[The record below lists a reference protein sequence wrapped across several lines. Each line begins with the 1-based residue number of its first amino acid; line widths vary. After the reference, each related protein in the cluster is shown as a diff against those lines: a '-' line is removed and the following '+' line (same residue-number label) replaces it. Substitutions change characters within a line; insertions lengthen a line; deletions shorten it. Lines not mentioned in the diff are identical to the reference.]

1 MLTEHEIQSVL
12 IANLNALM
20 RKEGVS
26 QSEIARRASI
36 EKQTVSS
43 WMRGVSFPSAKNI
56 QSIVDAF
63 GITTDDLLS
72 LENGLASKERFANS
86 EIIKPSYS
94 YHIVPMLG
102 NVAAGEWREVYE
114 QHGEAVTIPD
124 EFAESHPRAFGVKPA
139 GSSMDLVF
147 RDDEIAICDPDM
159 EVRDGSV
166 ALVGVN
172 GDEAT
177 IKRVFFAGNTIVLH
191 AESTMADEYPDIAI
205 NTKDPASPPVHLIG
219 EIFWKTLP
227 ARPIKF

>member
-72 LENGLASKERFANS
+72 LENGLASKEHFANS
-86 EIIKPSYS
+86 EIMKPSYS
-94 YHIVPMLG
+94 YHVVPMLG

-114 QHGEAVTIPD
+114 QHGEEVTIPD
-124 EFAESHPRAFGVKPA
+124 EFAESHPRAFGGTPA

-227 ARPIKF
+227 AKPIKF

>member
-1 MLTEHEIQSVL
+1 
-12 IANLNALM
+12 
-20 RKEGVS
+20 
-26 QSEIARRASI
+26 
-36 EKQTVSS
+36 
-43 WMRGVSFPSAKNI
+43 
-56 QSIVDAF
+56 
-63 GITTDDLLS
+63 
-72 LENGLASKERFANS
+72 
-86 EIIKPSYS
+86 
-94 YHIVPMLG
+94 MLG
-102 NVAAGEWREVYE
+102 NAAAGEWREVYE
-114 QHGEAVTIPD
+114 QHGEEVTIPD

-227 ARPIKF
+227 AKPIKF

>member
-1 MLTEHEIQSVL
+1 M
-12 IANLNALM
+12 
-20 RKEGVS
+20 
-26 QSEIARRASI
+26 
-36 EKQTVSS
+36 
-43 WMRGVSFPSAKNI
+43 
-56 QSIVDAF
+56 
-63 GITTDDLLS
+63 
-72 LENGLASKERFANS
+72 
-86 EIIKPSYS
+86 
-94 YHIVPMLG
+94 
-102 NVAAGEWREVYE
+102 YE
-114 QHGEAVTIPD
+114 QHGEEVTIPD

>member
-1 MLTEHEIQSVL
+1 
-12 IANLNALM
+12 
-20 RKEGVS
+20 
-26 QSEIARRASI
+26 
-36 EKQTVSS
+36 
-43 WMRGVSFPSAKNI
+43 
-56 QSIVDAF
+56 
-63 GITTDDLLS
+63 
-72 LENGLASKERFANS
+72 
-86 EIIKPSYS
+86 
-94 YHIVPMLG
+94 MLG
-102 NVAAGEWREVYE
+102 NAAAGEWREVYE

-172 GDEAT
+172 GD
-177 IKRVFFAGNTIVLH
+177 VLH

>member
-1 MLTEHEIQSVL
+1 MGVAENID
-12 IANLNALM
+12 ALLVKFDITAESLE
-20 RKEGVS
+20 RIEGV
-26 QSEIARRASI
+26 QPP
-36 EKQTVSS
+36 TVSR
-43 WMRGVSFPSAKNI
+43 WRHGAMPREEPINRMVEYFGLERDDIVS
-56 QSIVDAF
+56 DAF
-63 GITTDDLLS
+63 G
-72 LENGLASKERFANS
+72 LAAKEHGRVG
-86 EIIKPSYS
+86 IPTIKPAYS
-94 YHIVPMLG
+94 YHVVPMLG
-102 NVAAGEWREVYE
+102 NAAAGEWREVYE

>member
-1 MLTEHEIQSVL
+1 MLLDSPQR
-12 IANLNALM
+12 NM
-20 RKEGVS
+20 GVS
-26 QSEIARRASI
+26 AYQPLSLLTRTTLSRCWVMLQQESGERCTSSTARRLPSP
-36 EKQTVSS
+36 TSS
-43 WMRGVSFPSAKNI
+43 R
-56 QSIVDAF
+56 
-63 GITTDDLLS
+63 
-72 LENGLASKERFANS
+72 
-86 EIIKPSYS
+86 
-94 YHIVPMLG
+94 
-102 NVAAGEWREVYE
+102 
-114 QHGEAVTIPD
+114 
-124 EFAESHPRAFGVKPA
+124 RAT
-139 GSSMDLVF
+139 
-147 RDDEIAICDPDM
+147 IAICDPDM

>member
-1 MLTEHEIQSVL
+1 
-12 IANLNALM
+12 
-20 RKEGVS
+20 
-26 QSEIARRASI
+26 
-36 EKQTVSS
+36 
-43 WMRGVSFPSAKNI
+43 MRGVSFPSAKNI

-72 LENGLASKERFANS
+72 LENGLASKEHFANS
-86 EIIKPSYS
+86 EIMEAF
-94 YHIVPMLG
+94 HIPIMSSRCW
-102 NVAAGEWREVYE
+102 AMSQQESGERCTSSTARE
-114 QHGEAVTIPD
+114 VTIPD

-205 NTKDPASPPVHLIG
+205 NTKGSGFAAGAPHRRDFLEDASS
-219 EIFWKTLP
+219 ETD
-227 ARPIKF
+227 

>member
-1 MLTEHEIQSVL
+1 
-12 IANLNALM
+12 
-20 RKEGVS
+20 
-26 QSEIARRASI
+26 
-36 EKQTVSS
+36 
-43 WMRGVSFPSAKNI
+43 MRGVSFPSAKNI

-114 QHGEAVTIPD
+114 QHGEEVTIPD

-227 ARPIKF
+227 AKPIKF

>member
-72 LENGLASKERFANS
+72 LENGLASKERFASS
-86 EIIKPSYS
+86 EIMKPSYS
-94 YHIVPMLG
+94 YHVVPMLG

-227 ARPIKF
+227 AKPIKF